1 MNYISK
7 LIFSIILLI
16 WIQELSA
23 QTLIN
28 LSVNADSVIS
38 VIPPIWRDHY
48 EAHLLAGY
56 GQNPM
61 LYGPH
66 KRYIDD
72 PSFYPEMQKLQAR
85 YIRISLGRMDNPPD
99 TNYFSA
105 DINTL
110 KNLPYEFYRG
120 ANDLNA
126 ANDLT
131 NYHFQYIDSLIELVQ
146 SIGAKPFITLDYMPF
161 TLSSDTLPDYNA
173 LLPILYYLGYNNSI
187 RNGPPI
193 DNQVYGRVIY
203 HLIKHC
209 YIKYQVEYFEHWN
222 EPDQQWLNPLFAH
235 FYWTGDE
242 YELYDAYKAIS
253 DEIIADTSLSNHIK
267 LGGCSFA
274 LYSLLQQVPIHF
286 LQMIKANK
294 DKFDF
299 LSFHPYSDIQW
310 RGGYDSSKVSMVT
323 QWRDSLCPDATL
335 IIGEWGR
342 IDPNTSV
349 WGDLDYGLDK
359 LCHQIDMLN
368 RNISMAHDVC
378 MFDANVSTSNYDDLG
393 MYRVEPVIAKPSA
406 YVAYNMNEMNDA
418 ANRLALD
425 INPGMYALAVRNDA
439 KDKIIIAFPAPKPGD
454 GNNIVQLSITNIPW
468 ESNYFIHRYEL
479 TEASYS
485 QGIVFNPVKSGN
497 TFGEIY
503 RDTLPY
509 QAIDSSGRL
518 IIWELI
524 PDSSMINISYAKQNK
539 IFQVF
544 PNPATSMVHFNQ
556 PANIQLFN
564 FNGKLILER
573 QQTTA
578 LNFENLVPGIYL
590 LIFMDK
596 KGLIIQQ
603 ERIVIQ

>member
-173 LLPILYYLGYNNSI
+173 LLPILYYL
-187 RNGPPI
+187 
-193 DNQVYGRVIY
+193 
-203 HLIKHC
+203 
-209 YIKYQVEYFEHWN
+209 
-222 EPDQQWLNPLFAH
+222 
-235 FYWTGDE
+235 
-242 YELYDAYKAIS
+242 
-253 DEIIADTSLSNHIK
+253 
-267 LGGCSFA
+267 
-274 LYSLLQQVPIHF
+274 
-286 LQMIKANK
+286 
-294 DKFDF
+294 
-299 LSFHPYSDIQW
+299 
-310 RGGYDSSKVSMVT
+310 
-323 QWRDSLCPDATL
+323 
-335 IIGEWGR
+335 
-342 IDPNTSV
+342 
-349 WGDLDYGLDK
+349 
-359 LCHQIDMLN
+359 
-368 RNISMAHDVC
+368 
-378 MFDANVSTSNYDDLG
+378 
-393 MYRVEPVIAKPSA
+393 
-406 YVAYNMNEMNDA
+406 
-418 ANRLALD
+418 
-425 INPGMYALAVRNDA
+425 
-439 KDKIIIAFPAPKPGD
+439 
-454 GNNIVQLSITNIPW
+454 
-468 ESNYFIHRYEL
+468 
-479 TEASYS
+479 
-485 QGIVFNPVKSGN
+485 
-497 TFGEIY
+497 
-503 RDTLPY
+503 
-509 QAIDSSGRL
+509 
-518 IIWELI
+518 
-524 PDSSMINISYAKQNK
+524 
-539 IFQVF
+539 
-544 PNPATSMVHFNQ
+544 
-556 PANIQLFN
+556 
-564 FNGKLILER
+564 ER
-573 QQTTA
+573 T
-578 LNFENLVPGIYL
+578 
-590 LIFMDK
+590 
-596 KGLIIQQ
+596 
-603 ERIVIQ
+603 